1 MEKKRIYIEPTTET
15 LLYTVQNLMK
25 VGSDLPDDP
34 PLTPAP
40 AHSQHHVKVF

>member
-25 VGSDLPDDP
+25 TGSDLPDDP
-34 PLTPAP
+34 QLTPDPAP
-40 AHSQHHVKVF
+40 SQHHVKVF